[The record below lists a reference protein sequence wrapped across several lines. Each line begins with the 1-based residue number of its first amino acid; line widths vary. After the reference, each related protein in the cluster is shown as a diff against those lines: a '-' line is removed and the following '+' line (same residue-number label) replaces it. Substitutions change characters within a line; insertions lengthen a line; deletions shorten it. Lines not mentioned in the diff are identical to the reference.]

1 MIIPTKKGV
10 QREMV
15 TTIVSSFVA
24 FVSTNV
30 DDIFILIALFS
41 QIRAGLPVS
50 DGAPATLAL
59 AKSGMQARHIVIG
72 QYLGFAALVALSIIG
87 ALSSFFIPVPWIGLL
102 GLVPIYMGIKGIA
115 ALQKSDSEDEEEA
128 VSGAGTALKVAA
140 VTFANGGDNI
150 AIYIPIFASQ
160 TLSSNLI
167 TLIVFFALVA
177 IWCFLGFKLTK
188 TPVVAKVLEKYGH
201 VAVPFVLIGLGV
213 FILYHSGSFELL
225 PF

>member
-1 MIIPTKKGV
+1 
-10 QREMV
+10 MV

-30 DDIFILIALFS
+30 DDIFILMALFS
-41 QIRAGLPVS
+41 QIRAGVLGG
-50 DGAPATLAL
+50 DEAATL
-59 AKSGMQARHIVIG
+59 AKSGMQARHIILG

-102 GLVPIYMGIKGIA
+102 GLVPVYMGIKGLL
-115 ALQKSDSEDEEEA
+115 ALRKSDSDDEEES
-128 VSGAGTALKVAA
+128 VSGAGTTLKVAA
-140 VTFANGGDNI
+140 ITVANGGDNI

-160 TLSSNLI
+160 TLSNNLI

-177 IWCFLGFKLTK
+177 VWCYLGYKLVR
-188 TPVVAKVLEKYGH
+188 TPVVASVLEKYGH
-201 VAVPFVLIGLGV
+201 VAVPFVLIALGV
-213 FILYHSGSFELL
+213 FILYHSGSFGLL